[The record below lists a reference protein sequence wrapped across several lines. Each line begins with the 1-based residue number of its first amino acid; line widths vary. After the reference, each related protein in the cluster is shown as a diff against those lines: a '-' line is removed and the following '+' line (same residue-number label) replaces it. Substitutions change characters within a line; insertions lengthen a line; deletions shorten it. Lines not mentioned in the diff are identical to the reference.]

1 MTPQRYSQVKSL
13 FQLVLDQT
21 APQRQR
27 FLEKACGADH
37 QLYLE
42 VRNLLLADSSA
53 ADFLSQ
59 PAITP
64 VSQLLEEAK
73 RQSDEPPPA
82 HIGPYAI
89 QRQLGAGGMG
99 TVYLASRSD
108 QHYSKLVA
116 LKVIRHGIEQDR
128 IIQRFRRER
137 QIVASLDHPNIARLL
152 DGGAAEDGRPYFVM
166 EYVEGHAIDTYC
178 DQQKLSTQNRLRLFC
193 DVCAAVH
200 YAHQNL
206 VVHRDLKP
214 GNILVKV
221 DGVVKLLDFGI
232 AKILTADPTTA
243 TEQTATSMRLLTP
256 QYASPEQL
264 RGEPVTTVSDVYL
277 LGIILY
283 ELLTGHRPYPPNDG
297 LTIELL
303 HAMTST
309 EPEPPSAAL
318 SRIVD
323 SLTPAGHRQITK
335 NPTIISSTREPSPAA
350 LKRQL
355 QGDLDAIVLKALR
368 RKPQDRYQS
377 AAQLAD
383 DIRHYLARQPVSAI
397 PDNPAYRLRLFLVRN
412 RALAATIAAAL
423 SLVLLF
429 ALVAARQAHTA
440 RTQRDLAA
448 RRFEE
453 VRQVANSFL
462 FEVHDAIAP
471 LPGTAPARRLLAAKA
486 VQYLKNLSQEANP
499 DTTLQ
504 TELAAAWIRLGHLQG
519 NPNHPNIGD
528 LASAHQ
534 SYRTAHELLR
544 ALPQPR
550 PLELAT
556 ALEGLAALAATSGH
570 TTTARE
576 HYSAARQLLES
587 AAAPAAARAAN
598 YQGLAAVLAAT
609 GRPHDAL
616 PLARQSH
623 DLATAVADPRLL
635 ATAKTRLGALETQL
649 GLYPQAKSH
658 LEAALQITE
667 QLAETKPN
675 SLHQRDL
682 SSILE
687 YLAQLGRTLK
697 DPQAAN
703 HQQRSLALRRSL
715 ATADPQNLQAQRDF
729 ASALLRQDDIPSL
742 RQAINL
748 LDQQSPSH
756 PANPTA
762 QRDAALAHQRLGD
775 ILLATNQ
782 LLAATE
788 NYRRFLQLAQQYEA
802 TDPSNVDATQLLATA
817 HRKLGEALP
826 KLADPAGALHNLRRA
841 VTLLDDAERKDPA
854 SPLLRRD
861 RAFAHLQL
869 GRHLLA
875 TRTAPALP
883 HLAQANAQLEALN
896 TVNQLPPEDRPLLE
910 ELRRTLHQARS
921 TQP

>member
-1 MTPQRYSQVKSL
+1 MTPQRYTQVKSL
-13 FQLVLDQT
+13 FQLVLEQP
-21 APQRQR
+21 APQRQH

-53 ADFLSQ
+53 ANFLSH
-59 PAITP
+59 PPITP
-64 VSQLLEEAK
+64 VSQLLEEAN
-73 RQSDEPPPA
+73 RQSDEHQPTQ
-82 HIGPYAI
+82 IGPYAI

-116 LKVIRHGIEQDR
+116 LKVIRHGSEQDR

-152 DGGAAEDGRPYFVM
+152 DGGAAADGRPYFVM

-178 DQQKLSTQNRLRLFC
+178 DQQKLSTENRLRLFC

-232 AKILTADPTTA
+232 AKILTADPTTP
-243 TEQTATSMRLLTP
+243 TEHTDTSMRLLTP

-283 ELLTGHRPYPPNDG
+283 ELLAGHRPYPPQEG

-318 SRIVD
+318 SRIIHSV
-323 SLTPAGHRQITK
+323 TPAGHRQITK
-335 NPTIISSTREPSPAA
+335 NPTIISSTREPSPAT
-350 LKRQL
+350 LKRKL
-355 QGDLDAIVLKALR
+355 LGDLDAIVLKALR
-368 RKPQDRYQS
+368 RNPQNRYQS

-383 DIRHYLARQPVSAI
+383 DIRRYLAREPVSAI
-397 PDNPAYRLRLFLVRN
+397 PDNPPYRLRLFLVRN
-412 RALAATIAAAL
+412 RALATTIAAAL

-429 ALVAARQAHTA
+429 ALIAARQAHTA

-453 VRQVANSFL
+453 ARQVANSFL
-462 FEVHDAIAP
+462 FEVHDTIAP

-486 VQYLKNLSQEANP
+486 VAYLNNLTKEATT
-499 DTTLQ
+499 DTTPK

-519 NPNHPNIGD
+519 NPNHTSLGD

-534 SYRTAHELLR
+534 SYRTAHDILR

-556 ALEGLAALAATSGH
+556 ALEGLADLEATSGNTH
-570 TTTARE
+570 TARE
-576 HYSAARQLLES
+576 HYTAARQLLDS
-587 AAAPAAARAAN
+587 AAAPPAARSAS
-598 YQGLAAVLAAT
+598 YQGLAATLAAT
-609 GRPHDAL
+609 GHPNDAL

-623 DLATAVADPRLL
+623 HLAATATNPRLL
-635 ATAKTRLGALETQL
+635 ATAKTHLAAIETQL
-649 GLYPQAKSH
+649 GLYAEAKTN

-667 QLAETKPN
+667 QLNHTNPTD
-675 SLHQRDL
+675 LHKRDL
-682 SSILE
+682 ALILE
-687 YLAQLGRTLK
+687 HLAHLGRTLS

-715 ATADPQNLQAQRDF
+715 AAADPQDLQAQRHF
-729 ASALLRQDDIPSL
+729 AYALLRQQDLPSL
-742 RQAINL
+742 RQALSL
-748 LDQQSPSH
+748 LDPPSPTN
-756 PANPTA
+756 PRNPTA
-762 QRDAALAHQRLGD
+762 QRDAALANQRLGD
-775 ILLATNQ
+775 VLLATNQ
-782 LLAATE
+782 ILQAIE
-788 NYRRFLQLAQQYEA
+788 HYRRFLQLTQQHQH
-802 TDPSNVDATQLLATA
+802 TNPSNPHATQLLATA

-826 KLADPAGALHNLRRA
+826 KLADPPGALDNLRRA
-841 VTLLDDAERKDPA
+841 VTLLDNAARQDPA
-854 SPLLRRD
+854 STLLRRD
-861 RAFAHLQL
+861 RARAHFQL
-869 GRHLLA
+869 ARHLLA
-875 TRTAPALP
+875 TKTAPALP
-883 HLAQANAQLEALN
+883 HLAQASVQLEALSN
-896 TVNQLPPEDRPLLE
+896 ANQLPPEDRPLLE
-910 ELRRTLHQARS
+910 ELRRTLDQARS
-921 TQP
+921 TPP

>member
-1 MTPQRYSQVKSL
+1 VTPQRYTQVKSL
-13 FQLVLDQT
+13 FQLVLDQP
-21 APQRQR
+21 APQRQH

-53 ADFLSQ
+53 ADFLSH

-64 VSQLLEEAK
+64 VSQLLEEAS
-73 RQSDEPPPA
+73 RQTDAPPPT

-116 LKVIRHGIEQDR
+116 LKVIRHGSEQDR

-152 DGGAAEDGRPYFVM
+152 DGGAAADGRPYFVM

-178 DQQKLSTQNRLRLFC
+178 DQQKLSTDNRLRLFC

-232 AKILTADPTTA
+232 AKILTADTITPTEHTD
-243 TEQTATSMRLLTP
+243 TSMRLLTP

-264 RGEPVTTVSDVYL
+264 RGDAVTTVSDVYL

-283 ELLTGHRPYPPNDG
+283 ELLTGHRPYPPKEG

-318 SRIVD
+318 SRVVD
-323 SLTPAGHRQITK
+323 SPTPTGQRQITK

-350 LKRQL
+350 LRRKLR
-355 QGDLDAIVLKALR
+355 GEVDAIVLKALR
-368 RKPQDRYQS
+368 RNPQDRYQS

-383 DIRHYLARQPVSAI
+383 DIRRYLARQPVSAI
-397 PDNPAYRLRLFLVRN
+397 PDHPAYRIRLFLTRN
-412 RALAATIAAAL
+412 RALATTIAAAL

-429 ALVAARQAHTA
+429 GLVAARQAHTA

-499 DTTLQ
+499 DNTLQ

-519 NPNHPNIGD
+519 NPNHPNLGD

-556 ALEGLAALAATSGH
+556 ALEGLADIAATSGD

-576 HYSAARQLLES
+576 HYAAARQLLES
-587 AAAPAAARAAN
+587 AAAPPAARAAN
-598 YQGLAAVLAAT
+598 YQGLAALLAAT

-623 DLATAVADPRLL
+623 ALAATAAEPRLL
-635 ATAKTRLGALETQL
+635 ALAQTRLGAVETQL
-649 GLYPQAKSH
+649 GLYPQAKTH
-658 LEAALQITE
+658 LEGALQITE

-675 SLHQRDL
+675 TLHQRDL
-682 SSILE
+682 SLILE
-687 YLAQLGRTLK
+687 YLAQLGRTLN
-697 DPQAAN
+697 DPQTTN

-715 ATADPQNLQAQRDF
+715 VTADPQNLQAQRDL
-729 ASALLRQDDIPSL
+729 AHALLHQPDHNSL
-742 RQAINL
+742 RQALAIV
-748 LDQQSPSH
+748 DQHLSSKPGSL
-756 PANPTA
+756 TT
-762 QRDAALAHQRLGD
+762 QRDASLAHQRLGD
-775 ILLATNQ
+775 NLLANNQ
-782 LLAATE
+782 VLQAATH
-788 NYRRFLQLAQQYEA
+788 YRRSLQLAQQCQA
-802 TDPSNVDATQLLATA
+802 TDPTSLPAIQQLANA
-817 HRKLGEALP
+817 HLKLGQALP
-826 KLADPAGALHNLRRA
+826 RLADPAGALDNLQRA
-841 VTLLDDAERKDPA
+841 VSLLDQAARQDTG
-854 SPLLRRD
+854 STLLRRD
-861 RAFAHLQL
+861 RALALFHL

-875 TRTAPALP
+875 TSSAPALTN
-883 HLAQANAQLEALN
+883 LTQANAQLEALN
-896 TVNQLPPEDRPLLE
+896 NANQLPPEDRPLLE

-921 TQP
+921 NTP